1 MHRFIILLFR
11 WSTTRPFAAIGVAV
25 ALSLAFASGFAF
37 VRIDA
42 SMEHFL
48 SPEDPEVRFLHEAR
62 ENFGDRPVML
72 LLVRSERLASP
83 VLLETLRET
92 ASSFE
97 TIEGVARVSS
107 LFNLR
112 LPVPD
117 DTVVRDAPA
126 LPGIPRDE
134 AEARRILDR
143 LLTRNIVVDN
153 FVNRAGNA
161 LVIVV
166 FLEPEASDGANH
178 RHVID
183 ELESRRARAEESIG
197 DLAELTLLGAPLMK
211 VVTERY
217 ILRDLLLLGPI
228 ALLVIGGIIFLFF
241 RSPATVFL
249 PLVTGSLSVFATL
262 GFMGWAGFEFS
273 VFLST
278 IVVLLLVV
286 GCTEDLHILSD
297 HLDNLREG
305 MENLDAI
312 REVGRSLGRA
322 LILTMTTTTLGFLS
336 IAFTDFEG
344 LQHFAISCAF
354 GMTVNFLITIL
365 VVPAYLSLFP
375 RRAGPPGSGAGRG
388 WLARVESLLQGTLRR
403 RPGPAL
409 ALLALMLAGAGL
421 GVSRLEVNTD
431 YLRFFRD
438 DSEIVQSYRRFYEAF
453 GGANYL
459 TVTAETGEING
470 FENHERLAKLRQF
483 QDSLAPE
490 CGHPIGYLNLLD
502 EYLAASPPTATG
514 PDGLPTLDTL
524 RAFRKR
530 VPREVL
536 KPFLDY
542 DGSRTAI
549 RLRIHAPT
557 SEDVLRLETRILELA
572 DAAFGSDIE
581 VRVAGD
587 LLVIGRLCER
597 VTAKLFT
604 NLVILSLT
612 VAFLIGLSVRS
623 PAIGL
628 LAILPN
634 LFPVLVTLGAM
645 GWLGIPMSV
654 GTFPVTLVAFGV
666 TVDDTIHLLARH
678 HLERK
683 RGGTVIDAVSRGL
696 SRELRPVLATSIIVA
711 AGYLVMM
718 LSPFRVNAEVGL
730 LFAIAML
737 SGVVADLVLTP
748 ILLARFD
755 RSMSRETA

>member
-1 MHRFIILLFR
+1 
-11 WSTTRPFAAIGVAV
+11 
-25 ALSLAFASGFAF
+25 
-37 VRIDA
+37 
-42 SMEHFL
+42 
-48 SPEDPEVRFLHEAR
+48 
-62 ENFGDRPVML
+62 
-72 LLVRSERLASP
+72 
-83 VLLETLRET
+83 
-92 ASSFE
+92 
-97 TIEGVARVSS
+97 
-107 LFNLR
+107 
-112 LPVPD
+112 
-117 DTVVRDAPA
+117 
-126 LPGIPRDE
+126 
-134 AEARRILDR
+134 
-143 LLTRNIVVDN
+143 
-153 FVNRAGNA
+153 
-161 LVIVV
+161 
-166 FLEPEASDGANH
+166 
-178 RHVID
+178 
-183 ELESRRARAEESIG
+183 
-197 DLAELTLLGAPLMK
+197 
-211 VVTERY
+211 
-217 ILRDLLLLGPI
+217 
-228 ALLVIGGIIFLFF
+228 
-241 RSPATVFL
+241 
-249 PLVTGSLSVFATL
+249 
-262 GFMGWAGFEFS
+262 
-273 VFLST
+273 
-278 IVVLLLVV
+278 
-286 GCTEDLHILSD
+286 
-297 HLDNLREG
+297 
-305 MENLDAI
+305 
-312 REVGRSLGRA
+312 
-322 LILTMTTTTLGFLS
+322 
-336 IAFTDFEG
+336 
-344 LQHFAISCAF
+344 
-354 GMTVNFLITIL
+354 
-365 VVPAYLSLFP
+365 
-375 RRAGPPGSGAGRG
+375 
-388 WLARVESLLQGTLRR
+388 LQGTLRR

-470 FENHERLAKLRQF
+470 FENHARLAKLRQF

-490 CGHPIGYLNLLD
+490 CGHPIGYLDLLD

-514 PDGLPTLDTL
+514 PDGLPTLETL

-572 DAAFGSDIE
+572 GAAFGSDIE

-634 LFPVLVTLGAM
+634 LFPVLITLGAM